1 MPFITEEIWQMIGER
16 KDGES
21 LMISRMSSI
30 KKFNRELVAGF
41 EPIKETITALR
52 SARLE
57 NRSRQGTLSSL
68 SSAEKTTLIRSF
80 SRSG

>member
-21 LMISRMSSI
+21 LMISRMPES

-41 EPIKETITALR
+41 EPIKETISCHTV
-52 SARLE
+52 SKKGE
-57 NRSRQGTLSSL
+57 TDPDK
-68 SSAEKTTLIRSF
+68 ETH
-80 SRSG
+80 